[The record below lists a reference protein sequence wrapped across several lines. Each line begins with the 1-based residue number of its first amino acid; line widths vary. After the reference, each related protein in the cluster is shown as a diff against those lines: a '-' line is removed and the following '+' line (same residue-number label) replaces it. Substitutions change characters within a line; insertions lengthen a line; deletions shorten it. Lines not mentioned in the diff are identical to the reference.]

1 MRTNF
6 IDISGGGSNATTA
19 INSNIYGDRT
29 SGMFLNP
36 YGPLPDNIIK
46 SIFIPETPWEKV
58 VDVKILA
65 PNKVV
70 EVTFADGTRQKA
82 VCDENDE
89 FSMETAIAVCL
100 AKRAMGG
107 SAVYNKAVKKAM
119 KVYEDKLAREE
130 EEAKEKARREKRRA
144 KHKAYLER
152 REAKRREAR
161 IEEMAEAYRR
171 ALKD

>member
-6 IDISGGGSNATTA
+6 IDISGGSNATTA
-19 INSNIYGDRT
+19 INSNISGNMT
-29 SGMFLNP
+29 SGIL
-36 YGPLPDNIIK
+36 GPSPDDYNTFIK

-107 SAVYNKAVKKAM
+107 SAAYNKAVKKAM

-152 REAKRREAR
+152 REVKRREAR

>member
-36 YGPLPDNIIK
+36 CGPLPDNIIK

-70 EVTFADGTRQKA
+70 EITFADGTRQK
-82 VCDENDE
+82 
-89 FSMETAIAVCL
+89 
-100 AKRAMGG
+100 GG
-107 SAVYNKAVKKAM
+107 
-119 KVYEDKLAREE
+119 L
-130 EEAKEKARREKRRA
+130 RRKRRILNGNSDRGMPG
-144 KHKAYLER
+144 KTR
-152 REAKRREAR
+152 DGR
-161 IEEMAEAYRR
+161 IGGVQQGRQEGDEGLRG
-171 ALKD
+171 